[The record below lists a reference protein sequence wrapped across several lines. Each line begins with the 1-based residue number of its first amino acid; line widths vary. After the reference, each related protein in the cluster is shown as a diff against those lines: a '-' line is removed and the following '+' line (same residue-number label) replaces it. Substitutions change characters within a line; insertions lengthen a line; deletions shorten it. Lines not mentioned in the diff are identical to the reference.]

1 MSDAKK
7 IAIIESPY
15 AGDIERNTRYA
26 RAALRDSLDRGEAP
40 YASHLLYTQEG
51 VLRDELP
58 AEREWGISSGF
69 AFRRLA
75 DVIAVYS
82 DLGISRGMKTAIDL
96 EEARGTASR
105 VVYRTLPGWVEAN
118 PPITIGSLFAAY
130 EAAAPGEQKLR
141 EANVLLLRACMGIL
155 PFVAED
161 FKPGYMERP
170 ENYREAYERLRT
182 VVEYAVGR
190 RLPPK

>member
-15 AGDIERNTRYA
+15 AGEIERNVRYA
-26 RAALRDSLDRGEAP
+26 RAAMRDSLNRGEAP

-58 AEREWGISSGF
+58 AEREWGISAGF
-69 AFRRLA
+69 AFRRVA
-75 DVIAVYS
+75 DVIAVYT
-82 DLGISRGMKTAIDL
+82 DLGISRGMQAAIDL
-96 EEARGTASR
+96 ETARGTTSR
-105 VVYRTLPGWVEAN
+105 IEYRTVPDWIVRPATATDE
-118 PPITIGSLFAAY
+118 FAAY
-130 EAAAPGEQKLR
+130 EAAAPGEPRLR
-141 EANVLLLRACMGIL
+141 EANALLLRACMGIL

-170 ENYREAYERLRT
+170 APYREAYERLRA